1 METRKKKT
9 EAFSVWYAM
18 KSGRSNFEW
27 DGRENEELSQQVN
40 NIKGAGRKQGTW
52 STEFLFFFILLVGIP
67 FKKCMARPAVP
78 LIVLLLF
85 SPT

>member
-9 EAFSVWYAM
+9 AAFSVWYAM
-18 KSGRSNFEW
+18 KLGRSNFEW

-52 STEFLFFFILLVGIP
+52 STEFLFFFII
-67 FKKCMARPAVP
+67 VP
-78 LIVLLLF
+78 PVLIKQ
-85 SPT
+85 

>member
-1 METRKKKT
+1 MRKKKT

-27 DGRENEELSQQVN
+27 YGRENKELSQQVN
-40 NIKGAGRKQGTW
+40 NFKGAGRKQGTW

-67 FKKCMARPAVP
+67 FKKCMARTAVP

-85 SPT
+85 FPT